1 MLLPELPG
9 YLASMDAHHLI
20 GWIVALFTMGAFG
33 SRFVAGRVAD
43 RAGRKPVMLFGTA
56 VTALAGFAYIGVA
69 RMDSVAM
76 VVAGFLVVR
85 FLHGLSTGFRP
96 TGTSAFLTDLSPPAR
111 RGEAFGYLGWLE
123 MQAWR
128 WARPWGVGWPLSL
141 GTTPCFLASSAL
153 GLAAYLMTLSLPE
166 TLPEPRRVAWQDLN
180 VLEGGTVE
188 KAAWPAAVFL
198 PPVAIAFGDV
208 FDGDAGFGG
217 RLGFLYKGSFNT
229 VVVAASIVARLVAG
243 KASDRHGRVE
253 LLKVG
258 AVLLAVG
265 MTLFSYA
272 TTVSV
277 LLVAGVVYG
286 LSIGINMPAIFA
298 WTIDLAPEGKAATA
312 LSTMLMA
319 LEVGIGLGAYVSGSW
334 FASEPS
340 ILLDLYGMC
349 AGFGVLGFAF
359 LHGGS
364 ASTNPAFR
372 PVDNSIEMGG
382 IHRPS
387 HLSFNAWRRFLKN
400 N

>member
-1 MLLPELPG
+1 MASFGMLLPELPG

-111 RGEAFGYLGWLE
+111 RGEAFGYLGVAGNAGMALGPALGSWLAVE
-123 MQAWR
+123 FGYDAM
-128 WARPWGVGWPLSL
+128 
-141 GTTPCFLASSAL
+141 FLASSAL

-188 KAAWPAAVFL
+188 KAAWPAAVVL
-198 PPVAIAFGDV
+198 LPVAIAFGTFLTVTPDLV
-208 FDGDAGFGG
+208 DD
-217 RLGFLYKGSFNT
+217 LGFVYKGSFNT

-334 FASEPS
+334 FASEPV
-340 ILLDLYGMC
+340 ILLDLYGIC

-359 LHGGS
+359 LAWWKRVHKSGVS
-364 ASTNPAFR
+364 A
-372 PVDNSIEMGG
+372 G
-382 IHRPS
+382 
-387 HLSFNAWRRFLKN
+387 
-400 N
+400 

>member
-1 MLLPELPG
+1 MASFGMLLPELPG

-76 VVAGFLVVR
+76 AVAGFLVVR

-96 TGTSAFLTDLSPPAR
+96 TGTSAFLTDLSPPER
-111 RGEAFGYLGWLE
+111 RGEAFGYLGVAGNAGMALGPALGSWLAVE
-123 MQAWR
+123 FGYDAM
-128 WARPWGVGWPLSL
+128 
-141 GTTPCFLASSAL
+141 FLASSAL

-166 TLPEPRRVAWQDLN
+166 TLPEARRVVWQDLN

-198 PPVAIAFGDV
+198 LPVAIAFGTFLTVTPDLV
-208 FDGDAGFGG
+208 DD
-217 RLGFLYKGSFNT
+217 LGFVYKGSFNT

-340 ILLDLYGMC
+340 ILLDLYRMC

-359 LHGGS
+359 LAWWKRVHKSGVS
-364 ASTNPAFR
+364 A
-372 PVDNSIEMGG
+372 G
-382 IHRPS
+382 
-387 HLSFNAWRRFLKN
+387 
-400 N
+400 

>member
-1 MLLPELPG
+1 MASFGMLLPELPG

-76 VVAGFLVVR
+76 AVAGFLVVR

-111 RGEAFGYLGWLE
+111 RGEAFGYLGVAGNAGMALGPALGSWLAVE
-123 MQAWR
+123 FGYDAM
-128 WARPWGVGWPLSL
+128 
-141 GTTPCFLASSAL
+141 FLASSAL

-166 TLPEPRRVAWQDLN
+166 TLPEARRVAWQDLN

-198 PPVAIAFGDV
+198 LPVAIAFGTFLTVTPDLV
-208 FDGDAGFGG
+208 DD
-217 RLGFLYKGSFNT
+217 LGFVYKGSFNT

-334 FASEPS
+334 FASEPV
-340 ILLDLYGMC
+340 ILLDLYGIC

-359 LHGGS
+359 LAWWKRVHKSGVS
-364 ASTNPAFR
+364 A
-372 PVDNSIEMGG
+372 G
-382 IHRPS
+382 
-387 HLSFNAWRRFLKN
+387 
-400 N
+400 

>member
-1 MLLPELPG
+1 MASFGMLLPELPG

-76 VVAGFLVVR
+76 AVAGFLVVR

-111 RGEAFGYLGWLE
+111 RGEAFGYLGVAGNAGMALGPALGSWLAVE
-123 MQAWR
+123 FGYDAM
-128 WARPWGVGWPLSL
+128 
-141 GTTPCFLASSAL
+141 FLASSAL

-166 TLPEPRRVAWQDLN
+166 TLPEARRVAWQDLN

-198 PPVAIAFGDV
+198 LPVAIAFGTFLTVTPDLV
-208 FDGDAGFGG
+208 DD
-217 RLGFLYKGSFNT
+217 LGFVYKGSFNT

-340 ILLDLYGMC
+340 ILLDLYRMC

-359 LHGGS
+359 LAWWKRVHKSGVS
-364 ASTNPAFR
+364 A
-372 PVDNSIEMGG
+372 G
-382 IHRPS
+382 
-387 HLSFNAWRRFLKN
+387 
-400 N
+400 

>member
-1 MLLPELPG
+1 MASFGMLLPELPG

-76 VVAGFLVVR
+76 AVTGFLVVR

-111 RGEAFGYLGWLE
+111 RGEAFGYLGVAGNAGMALGPALGSWLAVE
-123 MQAWR
+123 FGYDAM
-128 WARPWGVGWPLSL
+128 
-141 GTTPCFLASSAL
+141 FLASSAL
-153 GLAAYLMTLSLPE
+153 GVAAYLMTLRLPE
-166 TLPEPRRVAWQDLN
+166 TLPEARGVEWQDLN
-180 VLEGGTVE
+180 VLKGGTVE
-188 KAAWPAAVFL
+188 RTAWPASVFL
-198 PPVAIAFGDV
+198 LPVAIAFGTFLTVTPDLV
-208 FDGDAGFGG
+208 AD
-217 RLGFLYKGSFNT
+217 LGFEYKGSFNT

-243 KASDRHGRVE
+243 KASDRYGRVE

-272 TTVSV
+272 SSV
-277 LLVAGVVYG
+277 PMLLAAGIVYG
-286 LSIGINMPAIFA
+286 FSIGINMPAIFA

-340 ILLDLYGMC
+340 ILLELYGMC

-359 LHGGS
+359 LTWWKRVHKKDAS
-364 ASTNPAFR
+364 A
-372 PVDNSIEMGG
+372 G
-382 IHRPS
+382 
-387 HLSFNAWRRFLKN
+387 
-400 N
+400 